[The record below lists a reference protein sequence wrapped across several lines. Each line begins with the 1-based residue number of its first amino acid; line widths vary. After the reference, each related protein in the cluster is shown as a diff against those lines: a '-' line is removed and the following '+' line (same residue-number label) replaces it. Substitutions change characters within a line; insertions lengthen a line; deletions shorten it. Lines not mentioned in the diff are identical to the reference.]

1 MDYSSTV
8 EFLFSKLPYFTR
20 DGKAAIKND
29 LNNTIALCQFLG
41 HPEKQFKCIHI
52 AGTNGKGS
60 CSNMLAAV
68 LQMHGYKTG
77 LYTSPHLVD
86 FRERIRING
95 NMIPEQAVINFVE
108 KIKDQIEIIQPSFFE
123 ITVAMCFDY
132 FAQSNIDIA
141 IIETGL
147 GGRLDSTNV
156 IDPIVSVI
164 TNIGLDHTDLL
175 GHTLPAIAF
184 EKAGIIKHQTP
195 VVIGETHSETKPVFE
210 NKASDMESAI
220 YFADQNPLFYNT
232 EVELDLEGDYQQKN
246 VVTVLQTLEILKQL
260 AYPINDFTTAKAL
273 LQVKALTQF
282 KGRWE
287 KINTRPLTVA
297 DTAHNAHGLAWVV
310 QQIEKQTYHNLHMV
324 IGMVKDKDQD
334 AVLQLLPKQAQY
346 YFCQPNLMRALDAN
360 LLQQKAA
367 EYGLTGQAYPS
378 VKSALI
384 AAEANAHDQDMIF
397 IGGSTFVVAEI
408 LS

>member
-1 MDYSSTV
+1 
-8 EFLFSKLPYFTR
+8 
-20 DGKAAIKND
+20 
-29 LNNTIALCQFLG
+29 
-41 HPEKQFKCIHI
+41 
-52 AGTNGKGS
+52 
-60 CSNMLAAV
+60 
-68 LQMHGYKTG
+68 
-77 LYTSPHLVD
+77 
-86 FRERIRING
+86 
-95 NMIPEQAVINFVE
+95 
-108 KIKDQIEIIQPSFFE
+108 
-123 ITVAMCFDY
+123 
-132 FAQSNIDIA
+132 
-141 IIETGL
+141 
-147 GGRLDSTNV
+147 
-156 IDPIVSVI
+156 
-164 TNIGLDHTDLL
+164 LL

-232 EVELDLEGDYQQKN
+232 EVELDLEGDYQQNN

>member
-1 MDYSSTV
+1 MDYSSTI
-8 EFLFSKLPYFTR
+8 EYLFSKLPYFTR

-29 LNNTIALCQFLG
+29 LNNTIALCQLLG
-41 HPEKQFKCIHI
+41 HPERQFKCIHI

-60 CSNMLAAV
+60 CSNMLSAV
-68 LQMHGYKTG
+68 MQMHGYKTG

-95 NMIPEQAVINFVE
+95 QMISEQAVIEFVE
-108 KIKDQIEIIQPSFFE
+108 KIKDHIDRIKPSFFE

-156 IDPIVSVI
+156 IDPLLSVI

-175 GHTLPAIAF
+175 GHTLEEIAL

-195 VVIGETHSETKPVFE
+195 VVIGETHIATQAVFE
-210 NKASDMESAI
+210 NKSKALNAPI

-232 EVELDLEGDYQQKN
+232 EIELDLEGDYQQKN
-246 VVTVLQTLEILKQL
+246 VVTVLQTLELLKQL
-260 AYPINDFTTAKAL
+260 NYPINDFTTAKAL
-273 LQVKALTQF
+273 LQVKQLTQF

-287 KINTRPLTVA
+287 KLNSKPLTIA
-297 DTAHNAHGLAWVV
+297 DTAHNAHGLEWVV
-310 QQIEKQTYHNLHMV
+310 KQIHQQSYEQLHMV

-334 AVLQLLPKQAQY
+334 AVLSLLPKQAKY
-346 YFCQPNLMRALDAN
+346 YFCQPNLMRALEADA
-360 LLQQKAA
+360 LLLKAIDH
-367 EYGLTGQAYPS
+367 GLNGLAYPS
-378 VKSALI
+378 VKAALQ
-384 AAEANAHDQDMIF
+384 AAEENAKDQDMIF
-397 IGGSTFVVAEI
+397 IGGSTFVVAEV
-408 LS
+408 LA